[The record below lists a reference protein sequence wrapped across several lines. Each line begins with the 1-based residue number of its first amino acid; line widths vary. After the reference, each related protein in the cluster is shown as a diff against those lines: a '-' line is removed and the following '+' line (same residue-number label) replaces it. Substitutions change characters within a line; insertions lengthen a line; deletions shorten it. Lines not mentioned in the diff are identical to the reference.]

1 MTEGLGLSFGS
12 VFHIVPV
19 YPPPPPLPSS
29 FTNPT
34 NTLSTHPLINTNAPI
49 PDAST
54 AAEVQK
60 DNGAAFALKP
70 GTISTPH
77 TSSLDLQ
84 KLAEMEENGDNLSSS
99 LVEEQAPPR
108 PFRVLLTDDT
118 HSVLKITGRA
128 LQRLGLEVLT
138 AENGSESLN
147 VLKQHYH
154 DTDMP
159 FDVLLTDLQMPVMD
173 GLESVLRY
181 RDFERG
187 QMAQQG
193 LEDNYYQTPIN
204 KPLIIIGMSANDD
217 AEIREEAIRAG
228 MNGWLTKPFTGDD
241 FARLLK
247 SIMFKIGSNNSQDK
261 L

>member
-1 MTEGLGLSFGS
+1 ML
-12 VFHIVPV
+12 
-19 YPPPPPLPSS
+19 
-29 FTNPT
+29 
-34 NTLSTHPLINTNAPI
+34 

-54 AAEVQK
+54 AADVQK
-60 DNGAAFALKP
+60 ENGTFAQKSNS
-70 GTISTPH
+70 ISTPH
-77 TSSLDLQ
+77 TSCLNLE
-84 KLAEMEENGDNLSSS
+84 KLAMMGSEIDSASSV
-99 LVEEQAPPR
+99 VEEQAPPR
-108 PFRVLLTDDT
+108 PSRVLLTDDT

-128 LQRLGLEVLT
+128 LQRLGLVVIT

-154 DTDMP
+154 DADMP
-159 FDVLLTDLQMPVMD
+159 IDVLLTDLQMPVMD

-181 RDFERG
+181 REFERE
-187 QMAQQG
+187 QMELAQAQGQG
-193 LEDNYYQTPIN
+193 LTNDGLQNPPK

-241 FARLLK
+241 FARMLK
-247 SIMFKIGSNNSQDK
+247 SIIFKIGNDSRDK